1 MGTVPPSGHSKMD
14 ISLSTGWWG
23 WASSSL
29 LQSLVFF
36 FPFFF
41 FASSHLPIHFP
52 DVFLRPPKEKLGV
65 AGSGCLEPLHVQHF
79 LESAAQLRQW
89 HTGGS
94 VQTCGGRGQCGRN

>member
-1 MGTVPPSGHSKMD
+1 MGTLCTFAVF
-14 ISLSTGWWG
+14 
-23 WASSSL
+23 SL
-29 LQSLVFF
+29 LFLIFL
-36 FPFFF
+36 
-41 FASSHLPIHFP
+41 ASSHLPIHFP

-94 VQTCGGRGQCGRN
+94 VQTRGGRGN